1 MKKIEAVI
9 RPERLED
16 VMAALEEV
24 GYPGLMLTR
33 IEGHGK
39 QKGVVQHIRG
49 RQYKVELLPKY
60 KVEVVCDDEES
71 QRILDA
77 IVGAARTGDVG
88 DGKVF
93 LSTIDDVI
101 RVRTAENGIAAL

>member
-16 VMAALEEV
+16 VKAALEEA

-39 QKGVVQHIRG
+39 QKGVMQQFRG

-60 KVEVVCDDEES
+60 KIEVVCDDS
-71 QRILDA
+71 DCQRLVDA
-77 IVGAARTGDVG
+77 IVGAARTGEVG
-88 DGKVF
+88 DGKIF
-93 LSTIDDVI
+93 LSTVDDVV
-101 RVRTAENGIAAL
+101 RVRTGENGAAAL